1 MEVSF
6 TSVYCDF
13 LSPYTSKVPF
23 RARFFG
29 VIWIKMSDL
38 RGGEWSFKRHGSCKI
53 FVEFHGSRS
62 LVFCGYV
69 RLGVS
74 FSSREVVS
82 PSLKAKKISKYL
94 VVFFVNDVWTCQK
107 LIISNTLNLKP
118 RSRHWRTQNV
128 LGTQKNASLGFSQSI
143 ALTIHHRSRKS
154 KEPMNPVWLS
164 EFHRLL
170 WWTMN
175 RSDLGSPI
183 LTPTTPKKVTVN

>member
-69 RLGVS
+69 RLGVVL
-74 FSSREVVS
+74 FSRKVVS
-82 PSLKAKKISKYL
+82 RSLKAEKISKYR
-94 VVFFVNDVWTCQK
+94 VRFFFVNDV
-107 LIISNTLNLKP
+107 
-118 RSRHWRTQNV
+118 
-128 LGTQKNASLGFSQSI
+128 FSS
-143 ALTIHHRSRKS
+143 
-154 KEPMNPVWLS
+154 
-164 EFHRLL
+164 
-170 WWTMN
+170 
-175 RSDLGSPI
+175 
-183 LTPTTPKKVTVN
+183 